1 VGEAHQPKTGAVLEG
16 IAFGCTVRKSGGP
29 SRPCG
34 GAARYE
40 PIRRRHD
47 DPVAVSCTGLVG
59 VSGLGQTGT
68 IADLYRHYGI
78 DTNAIIAAAQAMTPG
93 APIRHLKAI

>member
-59 VSGLGQTGT
+59 VSGLGRGVV
-68 IADLYRHYGI
+68 DDRWCGLLKLRGRV
-78 DTNAIIAAAQAMTPG
+78 DCSDG
-93 APIRHLKAI
+93 RLREWLLAPWMGSF